1 MPKEFSRSRRVGEQ
15 LQRELSALI
24 RREIQDPRAG
34 WVTVTGV
41 RMSRDL
47 ANARVFVSV
56 LDEGREPAAAVEAL
70 NHAAGFLRRLLGR
83 SLGLR
88 VVPRLRFEYDE
99 SIARGAH
106 LSTLIDA
113 AVGRDREA
121 GGGGDAP
128 EADGEGP
135 GAPGADS
142 DGEGRS

>member
-41 RMSRDL
+41 RMSPDL

-56 LDEGREPAAAVEAL
+56 LDEGRDHAAAVAAL

-88 VVPRLRFEYDE
+88 VVPRLRFEYDD

-106 LSTLIDA
+106 LSKLIDA

-121 GGGGDAP
+121 GGSGDAP

-135 GAPGADS
+135 GVPGADS